1 MTPVALFELI
11 LVLIT
16 VAVALELA
24 ARRLHLPPAAAL
36 ILGGIVLAVFPGM
49 PGVSLDP
56 DLVLVL
62 FLPPLLLASAYFTV
76 WRDFRDNLT
85 IILQL
90 AVGAVVFTT
99 VVVGVIAHWAV
110 PSLPWGACFA
120 LGAIISPPD
129 AVAAKAVLSRLR
141 LPRRM
146 VVLLEGESLV
156 NDASGLVLFRFA
168 VAATMTGTFSAG
180 HALVTFGGLAVGG
193 VAIGVVTGWLAS
205 HLIKRLRD
213 PQLSTI
219 ASFLVAWVS
228 YIAADALGVSGV
240 LSTVA
245 CGLVIGSRQHSVLTA
260 ETRTQATAVWGVT
273 GFVLESLVFI
283 LIGLSLRGVME
294 RLGGDWHT
302 LLALLPAM
310 AAIVGA
316 VIVSRFLWIFPA
328 AYLPRIVSPRYRAHN
343 PLVLGMPLVL
353 SWAGM
358 RGVVSLAVALSLP
371 QDFPGRDFILVTTFA
386 VILVTVLL
394 QGSTLAPL
402 IRLLHVSGI
411 ALPLRRSLT
420 EAEAQRLVAIAQLAA
435 VERAGF
441 DETGKELHPRLLE
454 QYRYRVRASTAF
466 LESAGALIGA
476 KHDHF
481 SVVLEAIKAGR
492 MELLRLH
499 RSGELHDT
507 ILHRIEEQL
516 DLEEL
521 AAQRLLG
528 EAVP

>member
-1 MTPVALFELI
+1 MTPIALFELV

-24 ARRLHLPPAAAL
+24 ARRLHMPPAAAL
-36 ILGGIVLAVFPGM
+36 ILGGIALAVFPGT

-62 FLPPLLLASAYFTV
+62 FLPPLLLSSAYFTV
-76 WRDFRDNLT
+76 WQDFRDNLR

-90 AVGAVVFTT
+90 AVGAVIFTT
-99 VVVGVIAHWAV
+99 AVVGVIAHWAV

-120 LGAIISPPD
+120 LGAIVSPPD
-129 AVAAKAVLSRLR
+129 AVAAKAMLARLH

-156 NDASGLVLFRFA
+156 NDASGIVLFRFA
-168 VAATMTGTFSAG
+168 VAATMTGTFSVG
-180 HALVTFGGLAVGG
+180 HALATFGGLAAGGLAVGLL
-193 VAIGVVTGWLAS
+193 TGWLACQ
-205 HLIKRLRD
+205 LIQRLRD

-219 ASFLVAWVS
+219 ASFLIAWVS

-245 CGLVIGSRQHSVLTA
+245 CGLVMGSRQHVVLTA
-260 ETRTQATAVWGVT
+260 ETRTQAVAVWAVV

-302 LLALLPAM
+302 VATLLPAM

-316 VIVSRFLWIFPA
+316 VILSRFIWIFPA
-328 AYLPRIVSPRYRAHN
+328 AYLPRILSARYRARD
-343 PLVLGMPLVL
+343 PIVLGLPLVL

-358 RGVVSLAVALSLP
+358 RGVVSLAVALALP
-371 QDFPGRDFILVTTFA
+371 ENFPGRDFVLATTFA

-402 IRLLHVSGI
+402 TRLLHVSGI
-411 ALPLRRSLT
+411 ALPIRRTLT
-420 EAEAQRLVAIAQLAA
+420 EAEARRRVAVAQLAA
-435 VERAGF
+435 VETVGV
-441 DETGKELHPRLLE
+441 DQTGKERHPRLLE
-454 QYRYRVRASTAF
+454 QYRYRVRAATAF
-466 LESAGALIGA
+466 SESAAELTES
-476 KHDHF
+476 KHEHF
-481 SVVLEAIKAGR
+481 SVVLEAIGAGR
-492 MELLRLH
+492 VELLRLH
-499 RSGELHDT
+499 RAGEIHDT
-507 ILHRIEEQL
+507 ALRRIEEQL

-521 AAQRLLG
+521 TALRIIG
-528 EAVP
+528 EAAT